1 MTPPQLAFLFEAQ
14 VHVAAPIEMGPG
26 PNGAHR
32 VIPITGG
39 TVTGPRVNGIVLPGG
54 ADWQWIRPDGAAEI
68 EARYIIETN
77 DGARISVVNRGLRHG
92 PPAVLQRLAA
102 GLPVDRAEYY
112 FRTTPV
118 FQTAA
123 PRYEWLTKSVF
134 VATGERHPQHV
145 LLQFWEIQ

>member
-1 MTPPQLAFLFEAQ
+1 MTPPQLAFLFEAH

-39 TVTGPRVNGIVLPGG
+39 TVTGPRINGIVLPGG

-112 FRTTPV
+112 FRTTPI

-134 VATGERHPQHV
+134 VATGERHPNHV
-145 LLQFWEIQ
+145 LLQFWEVQ

>member
-145 LLQFWEIQ
+145 LIQFWEV

>member
-68 EARYIIETN
+68 EARYIIEAN

-145 LLQFWEIQ
+145 LIQFWEVQ

>member
-14 VHVAAPIEMGPG
+14 VHVAAPIEMGLG

-32 VIPITGG
+32 VIPISGG
-39 TVTGPRVNGIVLPGG
+39 IVTGHRVNGIVLPGG

-68 EARYIIETN
+68 EARYLIETN

-92 PPAVLQRLAA
+92 PPAVLRRLAA

-134 VATGERHPQHV
+134 IAIGERHPQHV
-145 LLQFWEIQ
+145 LLQFWEVQ

>member
-39 TVTGPRVNGIVLPGG
+39 IVTGPRVNGIVLPGG

>member
-39 TVTGPRVNGIVLPGG
+39 IVTGPRINGIVLPGG

-77 DGARISVVNRGLRHG
+77 DGARINVVNRGLRHG

-134 VATGERHPQHV
+134 VATGERHPNHV
-145 LLQFWEIQ
+145 LLQFWEVQ

>member
-39 TVTGPRVNGIVLPGG
+39 IVTGPRINGIVLPGG

-77 DGARISVVNRGLRHG
+77 DGARINVVNRGLRHG

-102 GLPVDRAEYY
+102 GLPVDRAEYS

-118 FQTAA
+118 CQTAA

-134 VATGERHPQHV
+134 VATGERHPNHV
-145 LLQFWEIQ
+145 LIQFWEVQ

>member
-39 TVTGPRVNGIVLPGG
+39 TVTGPRINGIVLPGG

-68 EARYIIETN
+68 EARYLIETN
-77 DGARISVVNRGLRHG
+77 DGAKITVVNRGLRHG

-102 GLPVDRAEYY
+102 GLPVARAEYY

-145 LLQFWEIQ
+145 LIQFWEVQ

>member
-1 MTPPQLAFLFEAQ
+1 MLQFLFEAR
-14 VHVAAPIEMGPG
+14 VHVAAPIELGPG
-26 PNGAHR
+26 PNGVHR

-39 TVTGPRVNGIVLPGG
+39 AVTGPRLTGTVLPGG

-68 EARYIIETN
+68 EARYLIETS
-77 DGARISVVNRGLRHG
+77 DGALISVCNRGLRHG
-92 PPAVLQRLAA
+92 PPAVLERLAA
-102 GLPVDRAEYY
+102 GLPVHRSEYY

-123 PRYEWLTKSVF
+123 PRYEWLTKSLF

-145 LLQFWEIQ
+145 LLQFWEVQ